1 MSSVP
6 TLAHPEL
13 VLVRYGELALKGGN
27 RGEFERALARNIRN
41 ATSSISPVEIER
53 FSGRLSVRPEKRVM
67 DVARRTQD
75 VFGISSVSPAWGAP
89 SQPEAIA
96 EVAREVLADAL
107 ADHAT
112 DRPVRVR
119 VSTTRAEK
127 RFPLTSPELD
137 RYVATRILPGPDRV
151 RVDLEEPELVLGID
165 VRTEKS
171 YVFSKRLP
179 GPGGLPVGTQGSAL
193 CLLSGGLDSPVAA
206 WMTMKRGCRV
216 GFVSFHSH
224 PYLGEG
230 SKKKV
235 LDLAHALC
243 RWQGRSRLYVVP
255 FARVQERIRDLAP
268 ESYRTVLYRRMM
280 QRIASRIAARDGFE
294 ALVTGESVGQVASQT
309 LENMALIGAAA
320 ELLVLRPLGGF
331 DKEET
336 IQIARRIG
344 TFDLSNV
351 PEPDCCTVFQ
361 PSRPVIRGRLD
372 VCLETEA
379 ALGVDDLVESALAS
393 TESVKVEYPL

>member
-1 MSSVP
+1 MSSSP
-6 TLAHPEL
+6 LLAQPEL

-27 RGEFERALARNIRN
+27 RGEFERALARNIRY
-41 ATSSISPVEIER
+41 ATQSIASVKIQR
-53 FSGRLSVRPEKRVM
+53 RSGRLSVRPERRVM
-67 DVARRTQD
+67 EVARRMQD
-75 VFGISSVSPAWGAP
+75 VFGIKSVSPAWAVP

-96 EVAREVLADAL
+96 DVARKVFEDAL
-107 ADHAT
+107 ADHPA
-112 DRPVRVR
+112 DRPIRFR

-137 RYVATRILPGPDRV
+137 RYVATCILPGTQRV
-151 RVDLEEPELVLGID
+151 CVDLDDPELELGID
-165 VRTEKS
+165 VRSEKS

-206 WMTMKRGCRV
+206 WMSMKRGCRV
-216 GFVSFHSH
+216 GYVSFHSQ

-235 LDLAHALC
+235 LDLACALS
-243 RWQGRSRLYVVP
+243 RWQGRSRLHVVP
-255 FARVQERIRDLAP
+255 FAAIQERIRDMAP

-280 QRIASRIAARDGFE
+280 QRIASRIADRDGYG
-294 ALVTGESVGQVASQT
+294 ALVTGESLGQVASQT
-309 LENMALIGAAA
+309 LENMALIGAAT

-331 DKEET
+331 DKEE
-336 IQIARRIG
+336 IIDIARRIG
-344 TFDLSNV
+344 TFELSNV

-361 PSRPVIRGRLD
+361 PTRPVIHGRLD
-372 VCLETEA
+372 VCLEAEA
-379 ALGVDDLVESALAS
+379 ALGVDDLVQSALAS
-393 TESVKVEYPL
+393 TVTVKVEYPL